1 MISLVI
7 IFLIYLSSVIETIH
21 YVIGTVIVF
30 TAIFYAVVSIS
41 ISMFIDYVE
50 KSKEQSRPYQIA
62 SKYKKYIFTTI
73 ACLLVV
79 GTFTPKK
86 ETYIAMIGVYM
97 GQEILS
103 NPKSLE
109 LFDKAYKA
117 IDVSLDEIIN
127 SKKEGK

>member
-1 MISLVI
+1 MI

-30 TAIFYAVVSIS
+30 TAIFYAVVS